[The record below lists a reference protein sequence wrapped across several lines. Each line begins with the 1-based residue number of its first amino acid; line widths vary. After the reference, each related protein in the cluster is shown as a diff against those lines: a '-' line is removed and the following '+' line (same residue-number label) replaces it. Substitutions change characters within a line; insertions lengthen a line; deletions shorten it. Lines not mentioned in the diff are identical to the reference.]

1 MRRAPLIFAGMAAII
16 LALATTAPANAGYGA
31 IAYDQQSGK
40 EGASWDQRTPAE
52 ANELALKECA
62 SADCRVHPVEPAG
75 CGALAI
81 SGQDKAWG
89 GADRESLDEAKR
101 DAVAHCQTHTQTGT
115 CAVRVSGCN
124 Q

>member
-1 MRRAPLIFAGMAAII
+1 MRCAPLIFAGMAAII
-16 LALATTAPANAGYGA
+16 LALATMQPADAGYGA
-31 IAYDQQSGK
+31 IAYDQNNGK
-40 EGASWDQRTPAE
+40 DGASWNQKTPAE
-52 ANELALKECA
+52 ANEAALKLCA

-81 SGQDKAWG
+81 SKEDKAWG
-89 GADRESLDEAKR
+89 GADRESLDEARR
-101 DAVAHCQTHTQTGT
+101 DAVEHCQTHTKTGI